1 MIDVTLLRMND
12 RETGEEEKRSHQ
24 EKENGVK
31 NGVAGD
37 RREKRESVVRVSE
50 R

>member
-12 RETGEEEKRSHQ
+12 RETEEEEERSHRG
-24 EKENGVK
+24 KENGVRK
-31 NGVAGD
+31 AGD
-37 RREKRESVVRVSE
+37 RREKRESVIRVSE

>member
-1 MIDVTLLRMND
+1 MND
-12 RETGEEEKRSHQ
+12 RESEEEEENRSRSHPD
-24 EKENGVK
+24 KENGVR
-31 NGVAGD
+31 NAGVEK